1 MNLHKMSY
9 LRMTSK
15 TFNRIV
21 YTIALI
27 KATVG
32 LTLLYT
38 NMAVVCIPIL
48 AITYMTVLL
57 GVTVNDKEVEED
69 FIDIEKQEPLL
80 LLNEKDKNI

>member
-1 MNLHKMSY
+1 MNFHKMPWLIVS
-9 LRMTSK
+9 SK
-15 TFNRIV
+15 AFNRIV

-38 NMAVVCIPIL
+38 NMAVICVPIL
-48 AITYMTVLL
+48 AITYMSVLL
-57 GVTVNDKEVEED
+57 GVTIKDKEMED
-69 FIDIEKQEPLL
+69 EFIDIEKQEPLL

>member
-1 MNLHKMSY
+1 MSY
-9 LRMTSK
+9 LRMSSK

-38 NMAVVCIPIL
+38 NMAVICVPIL

-57 GVTVNDKEVEED
+57 GVTINDKEMEED

-80 LLNEKDKNI
+80 LLNEKDKII

>member
-1 MNLHKMSY
+1 
-9 LRMTSK
+9 MTSK

-38 NMAVVCIPIL
+38 NMAVVCVPIL

-80 LLNEKDKNI
+80 LLNEKDKYI

>member
-1 MNLHKMSY
+1 MSY

>member
-9 LRMTSK
+9 LRMSSK
-15 TFNRIV
+15 TCNRIV

-38 NMAVVCIPIL
+38 NMAVICVPIL

-57 GVTVNDKEVEED
+57 GVTINDKEMEED